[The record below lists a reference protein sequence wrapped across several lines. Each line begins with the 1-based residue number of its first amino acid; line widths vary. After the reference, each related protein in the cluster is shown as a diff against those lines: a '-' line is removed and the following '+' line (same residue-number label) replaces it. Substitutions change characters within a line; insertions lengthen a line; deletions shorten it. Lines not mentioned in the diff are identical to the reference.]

1 LFNKL
6 ISKRRF
12 RVEQCFGIMKR
23 LFDLQRA
30 GYFNWAKTLWQMVM
44 AAISQNLLKT
54 TNMITL
60 IPQSPEIA

>member
-1 LFNKL
+1 
-6 ISKRRF
+6 
-12 RVEQCFGIMKR
+12 MKR